1 MSLTLALTEYRF
13 FFLFILFTCLPMF
26 LELTASTGTY
36 EQSQRFV
43 KKFHHPNE
51 DDENQ
56 VAQHLRIN
64 PRCVNNR
71 YENYKIRYKN
81 LFTLFFKIVDLLSK
95 SIEIPGG
102 NPNSRN

>member
-1 MSLTLALTEYRF
+1 
-13 FFLFILFTCLPMF
+13 MF
-26 LELTASTGTY
+26 LELAASIGTY

-64 PRCVNNR
+64 PRYVNNR
-71 YENYKIRYKN
+71 YENYKFQIQEFIHLIFQN
-81 LFTLFFKIVDLLSK
+81 CGSFIKIHRNPWRK
-95 SIEIPGG
+95 SEL
-102 NPNSRN
+102 